1 MYSKRL
7 CFSGLIV
14 TGIFIAGVAS
24 GDHHEQPEGS
34 ERGTPEQTRDEMADP
49 APAEDVQ
56 PMRDPHERE
65 IGNEEMPGRA
75 EDPMRGD
82 DDPRRADRTRELPPV
97 GAAAGA
103 TSSYTVQS
111 GDTLGAISERFLGN
125 GNRWKEIAKA
135 NDIEDPN
142 RLEVGTRLTIP
153 DRGNA
158 ENRNDDDQME
168 QDQETPDR
176 EEPMDRP
183 GEGTDMT
190 PSGDR
195 AVPPI

>member
-7 CFSGLIV
+7 CLSGLTV
-14 TGIFIAGVAS
+14 MGVFIAGVAS

-34 ERGTPEQTRDEMADP
+34 ERGTPDQIHEEMADP
-49 APAEDVQ
+49 APGADVQ
-56 PMRDPHERE
+56 PMPDPHERE
-65 IGNEEMPGRA
+65 IGNEERPGRA
-75 EDPMRGD
+75 EGQMQD
-82 DDPRRADRTRELPPV
+82 DDPRQADRTRELPPV

-111 GDTLGAISERFLGN
+111 GDTLASISERLLGS
-125 GNRWKEIAKA
+125 GDRWKEIAKA

-142 RLEVGTRLTIP
+142 KLEVGTRLTIP

-168 QDQETPDR
+168 QNQKTPDR